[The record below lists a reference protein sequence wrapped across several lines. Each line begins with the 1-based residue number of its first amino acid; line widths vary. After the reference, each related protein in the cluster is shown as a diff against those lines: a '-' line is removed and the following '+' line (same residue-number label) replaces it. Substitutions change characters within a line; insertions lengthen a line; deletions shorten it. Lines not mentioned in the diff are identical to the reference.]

1 MKMAAVEAYDVK
13 ARKMVSII
21 DPESYHMKNGKWAI
35 KGKSSET
42 GITVF
47 KIVGANKPKL
57 EGSRLNSLK
66 RAFRFSR
73 Y

>member
-13 ARKMVSII
+13 ARKMVSVI

-47 KIVGANKPKL
+47 KIVGANKP
-57 EGSRLNSLK
+57 RAQTNRILK
-66 RAFRFSR
+66 VADLIP
-73 Y
+73 